1 MSSYGWSTHTMPCN
15 TLRFG
20 GKVGVEAF
28 IAMNLKNGDGYYYD
42 KRYKCHGFSVGTVRY
57 SRYVCG
63 LCRRIPKSGMQAT
76 KNAASPGAWVH
87 YHALANT
94 YGPEF

>member
-28 IAMNLKNGDGYYYD
+28 IARDLKDGDGYYYD
-42 KRYKCHGFSVGTVRY
+42 ELYGN
-57 SRYVCG
+57 G

-76 KNAASPGAWVH
+76 KNAASTGAWVH

-94 YGPEF
+94 CGPEF